1 MGGELKMVNLL
12 VADDHEVLRLA
23 LCEMLEKSA
32 EYKVLAQAS
41 NGEELL
47 TLLSEQKP
55 DLVIMDVS
63 MPLLN
68 GLQTLERMKEKG
80 VNVPVLILS
89 ADDGKQNVKSA
100 LRSGAKGFL
109 PKNVGLEELQFAIDS
124 ILQGRTYLSPSVT
137 SLIMASGDE
146 VDENPLSALTKR
158 EVEILRHLADGK
170 PNRSIGKLL
179 HISTRTVDTH
189 RSNILKKLGLNT
201 NAELVKL
208 AISQGLITV

>member
-1 MGGELKMVNLL
+1 MVNLL